1 MWLRAQENTELWA
14 NKFKMADYQHIS
26 LAEIKIFAY
35 KSLLTVRTCTTVS
48 KKAALHSSVT
58 GNNRHTHVYLKHPV
72 IKVCNVFQVLG
83 RDLTD
88 RSNTIKKVHHL
99 RNNLGFPLYLSQ

>member
-1 MWLRAQENTELWA
+1 MDFPNVTKGSREHLELWA
-14 NKFKMADYQHIS
+14 NKFKVADYQHIS

-48 KKAALHSSVT
+48 KKAALHPSVT

-88 RSNTIKKVHHL
+88 RSNTIKKSAS
-99 RNNLGFPLYLSQ
+99 FKK